1 MWLKKQVVLGI
12 LDSHLATM
20 MEAGLRTKWTMQ
32 KTDRKD
38 GRRSQVLGHII
49 ASSSYLEFSTTSELF
64 CCISQKLTFNVKTAA
79 EKFPADTIEGR

>member
-1 MWLKKQVVLGI
+1 MWLKKHVVLGI

-38 GRRSQVLGHII
+38 GRSQVLGHIV
-49 ASSSYLEFSTTSELF
+49 ASSNYLEFSTTSGLF
-64 CCISQKLTFNVKTAA
+64 CCISQKLTF
-79 EKFPADTIEGR
+79 FF